1 MHVLKLPCSYSHVCI
16 HAFFFLVWSLPAGAS
31 NFYPNHRP
39 VQGHHGLRRACL
51 QGAGTRRLLAR
62 QHRQHHPLFPHPGV
76 SIRRQISFAITLQPC
91 KPCKYLLLSPPRERE
106 RERESFIRNNLHS
119 AFWRGNTANIIRY
132 FPTQL
137 LLRKKTCS
145 LYREHFLTWQIS
157 SAITL
162 QTLQTP
168 LPCKPCKHR
177 LLSPPSCVSTRTR
190 ARAHARTHTLSHT
203 SELNPNLNP
212 NLNPT

>member
-1 MHVLKLPCSYSHVCI
+1 MYSCFFFSSFGLSPQVQATSTQITDPYKGIMDCAVRVYKEQGPGAFWRGNTANIIRYFPTQVFLLGKYHSPLPCNPANPANTSSY
-16 HAFFFLVWSLPAGAS
+16 P
-31 NFYPNHRP
+31 
-39 VQGHHGLRRACL
+39 
-51 QGAGTRRLLAR
+51 RLE
-62 QHRQHHPLFPHPGV
+62 
-76 SIRRQISFAITLQPC
+76 
-91 KPCKYLLLSPPRERE
+91 RERE